1 MASRSGLLAEM
12 LHDDTPKT
20 LDEWAG
26 LSRASRR
33 ETETVVA
40 SLVCGKVVDRVGG
53 EGAQRFHVP
62 SDRAGAVKE
71 MGAVFEAL
79 LVLPRGKMDE
89 QAMMNLV
96 KFRCE
101 KILAGQVAAYFST
114 GEVSQR

>member
-1 MASRSGLLAEM
+1 M
-12 LHDDTPKT
+12 
-20 LDEWAG
+20 
-26 LSRASRR
+26 
-33 ETETVVA
+33 
-40 SLVCGKVVDRVGG
+40 CGKVVDRVGG
-53 EGAQRFHVP
+53 EAAQRFHVP